1 MGKTKEEQKSKKKKK
16 EKDKAKAKKAEKT
29 VCTCCG
35 KHCPLSKPRCGKG
48 KKLAAKLGF

>member
-1 MGKTKEEQKSKKKKK
+1 MGKTKEEQKSKKG
-16 EKDKAKAKKAEKT
+16 KDAKAKAKKPAKS